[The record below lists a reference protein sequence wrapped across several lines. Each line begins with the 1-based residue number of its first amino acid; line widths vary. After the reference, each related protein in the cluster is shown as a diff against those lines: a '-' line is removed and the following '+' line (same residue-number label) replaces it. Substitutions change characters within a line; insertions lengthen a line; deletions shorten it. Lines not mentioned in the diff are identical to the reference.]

1 MGEVSKVLRRLMEG
15 ELIDGRPISENELAR
30 RTDVPQPTIHR
41 ILTGESRYPTPK
53 TLKPLA
59 DYFGVSMAQIWGE
72 EPLPSYKE
80 PLPFPEVEGL
90 TFRQRVL
97 VELFEA
103 LPESEQ
109 DALIRELEAK
119 KHKYERLYEELSKK
133 RKKAEREAKV

>member
-1 MGEVSKVLRRLMEG
+1 MSEVSQVLKQLLEG
-15 ELIDGRPISENELAR
+15 ELVDGRPISENELAR
-30 RTDVPQPTIHR
+30 RTGVPQPTIHR

-59 DYFGVSMAQIWGE
+59 DHFGVSMAQMRGE
-72 EPLPSYKE
+72 EPLFSPKKPSPSYKE
-80 PLPFPEVEGL
+80 EGL
-90 TFRQRVL
+90 TVRQRVL

-119 KHKYERLYEELSKK
+119 KQRYERLYEELSKK
-133 RKKAEREAKV
+133 RTKAQI